1 MTRPS
6 TLDHYGVSTLIR
18 SPWRLAGAL
27 LLLGGLSRLP
37 AQAVHVPVTVDT
49 LPNGLRVLVHEDQS
63 SPIVT
68 VNTWFDVGSANEI
81 PGRTG
86 LAHLFEHLMFMGSQH
101 APYPQFDRL
110 LEAAGANNNASTA
123 NDRTDYFEA
132 GPVHALPLMLWLDAD
147 RMGWFLPVMDAKKV
161 DAQRDIV
168 KNERRESVENQPYG
182 LVEDYEPGMLFPPG
196 HPYSWPVIGSMA
208 DLSAASLED
217 VRDFFRHYY
226 APDNAVI
233 AVVGAVHR
241 DSVLKLISTYFG
253 AIPRGPGVTHP
264 TPSQPRL
271 AADTMVTLE
280 DRVQVPQLTYDF
292 ESVRAWAPDDEAL
305 KVASYILT
313 GAKNSRLTQRL
324 VYVDQSASQV
334 SAFANDE
341 HLAGYFEILTRA
353 RPGHGLP
360 ELQAAIDA
368 ELQRLAKDGPT
379 EREMQQARNSMESR
393 ILGGMETIQ
402 GKANRLNQYYI
413 ETGNPDGFQKDIDRL
428 RAVTATD
435 VQRVVR
441 QYLLGP
447 RAIISVVPTGK
458 AATPGV
464 AAQRRVVP

>member
-1 MTRPS
+1 
-6 TLDHYGVSTLIR
+6 LIR
-18 SPWRLAGAL
+18 SPLKLAGVL

-49 LPNGLRVLVHEDQS
+49 LPNGLRVIVHEDQS

-68 VNTWFDVGSANEI
+68 VNTWFDVGSANET

-168 KNERRESVENQPYG
+168 KNERREGVENQPYG
-182 LVEDYEPGMLFPPG
+182 LVEDYTPGMLFPPG
-196 HPYSWPVIGSMA
+196 HPYSWPVIGSMV

-217 VRDFFRHYY
+217 VRDFFRRYY

-233 AVVGAVHR
+233 AVVGAVRR
-241 DSVLKLISTYFG
+241 DSVLKLIRTYFG

-264 TPSQPRL
+264 MPSQPSL
-271 AADTMVTLE
+271 KADTMVTLE

-305 KVASYILT
+305 KVASYLLT

-341 HLAGYFEILTRA
+341 HLAGYVEILTRA
-353 RPGHGLP
+353 RPGHNLP
-360 ELQAAIDA
+360 ELQATIDA
-368 ELQRLAKDGPT
+368 ELQRLAKEGPT

-413 ETGNPDGFQKDIDRL
+413 ETGNPDGFQQDIDRL
-428 RAVTATD
+428 RAVTAAD

-447 RAIISVVPTGK
+447 RAIISVVPMGK
-458 AATPGV
+458 GSTPGV
-464 AAQRRVVP
+464 AARRRVVP